1 MTRLTAEEVLPL
13 CLHHLTSMN
22 KKIKYE

>member
-1 MTRLTAEEVLPL
+1 MTRLTPEEVLTP

>member
-1 MTRLTAEEVLPL
+1 MTRLTPEEVLPL